1 MTDAMLTVEPVN
13 KSFPVSHGLGAMFR
27 SRSWQTMPRR
37 HGAGKSTL
45 VKLLST
51 LTVADRDRMTLD
63 GVDGMLW
70 MY

>member
-1 MTDAMLTVEPVN
+1 
-13 KSFPVSHGLGAMFR
+13 
-27 SRSWQTMPRR
+27 
-37 HGAGKSTL
+37 

-70 MY
+70 MR